1 MSTGGPAGHP
11 DPARVT
17 AERWQFLRQKIE
29 PLVDFGDDLIERRI
43 RRQRVANHGDID
55 AMRHRA
61 TGKYRENLLGPH
73 LPVTAVN
80 EQQRRP
86 FFSSLEK
93 VDPIAL
99 ARAISEVEVIGILRP
114 HLRGTPFPAR
124 DHVAAASHGYAVLE
138 AEVANLQ

>member
-1 MSTGGPAGHP
+1 MPDIAMPAFTWRCASAIEVRCPPADQP
-11 DPARVT
+11 DT
-17 AERWQFLRQKIE
+17 T
-29 PLVDFGDDLIERRI
+29 I
-43 RRQRVANHGDID
+43 RLQRVANHGDID

-93 VDPIAL
+93 VDPIAV
-99 ARAISEVEVIGILRP
+99 ARAISEVEMIGILRP

-124 DHVAAASHGYAVLE
+124 DHIAAASHGHAVVE
-138 AEVANLQ
+138 P